1 MKRSLH
7 ILGESRDTAAAVPVL
22 VVIGTRLVAIED
34 PHDGVRAHQLAEL
47 LVREG
52 GAWAE
57 PSETGSADL
66 RIALRSTPESN
77 EARLRAEVLEETA
90 DLVLG
95 SVRPAF
101 ARRFV
106 EALRAS

>member
-1 MKRSLH
+1 LD
-7 ILGESRDTAAAVPVL
+7 ESRDRVAAVPVL
-22 VVIGTRLVAIED
+22 VAIGTQLVAIED
-34 PHDGVRAHQLAEL
+34 HQDGTRARRLAEL

-52 GAWAE
+52 GTWAE
-57 PSETGSADL
+57 PSDPRRADL

-106 EALRAS
+106 EALSAT